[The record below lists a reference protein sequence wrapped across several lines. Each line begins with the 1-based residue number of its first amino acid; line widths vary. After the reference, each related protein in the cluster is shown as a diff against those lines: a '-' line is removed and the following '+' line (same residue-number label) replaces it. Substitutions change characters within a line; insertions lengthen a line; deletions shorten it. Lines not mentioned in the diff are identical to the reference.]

1 MQKILLFILILIG
14 FPLVSNA
21 QQSVPD
27 SVFSLIYNQKFDSTE
42 TLLHLNKSNI
52 NPVYYAVLDIDM
64 NYWKNVSDKEKTDY
78 KSFESLLQKY
88 HPKATETQ
96 DQKIIELIT
105 LSYQLRYELKRLRL
119 FSAIS
124 TRKKALDLFHEL
136 SPNAYKLNQNQRE
149 LFELYQSLITYFD
162 YYMKPPFSRNKRL
175 SMDEAIQ
182 KINQLTQSQQL
193 IVKTLSSYFLG
204 KIYLRFE
211 KTPENGKTYF
221 DWLKN
226 TYPEN
231 KRFQELFEECE
242 S

>member
-1 MQKILLFILILIG
+1 MQKILLFILIGIG
-14 FPLVSNA
+14 FPPVSNA

-27 SVFSLIYNQKFDSTE
+27 SVFSLIYNQKFDSAE
-42 TLLHLNKSNI
+42 TLLHTNKSNI
-52 NPVYYAVLDIDM
+52 NPVYYAVLDVDM

-88 HPKATETQ
+88 HPEAAETQ

-124 TRKKALDLFHEL
+124 TRKKALELFNEL
-136 SPNAYKLNQNQRE
+136 SPNAHKLSRNQRE
-149 LFELYQSLITYFD
+149 LFELYQSLINYFD

-175 SMDEAIQ
+175 NMDEAIQ
-182 KINQLTQSQQL
+182 KVNQLTQSQQF

-211 KTPENGKTYF
+211 KTPENGKSYF